1 MLNSGLVAFI
11 HHLAAFAIVTAV
23 AVEWISFRPDV
34 SVDVARRILRADQ
47 VYGMAAGVVLA
58 VGILRVF
65 FFEKGAQF
73 YVHNAAFAGKMI
85 LFAVVAVLSIYPTVV
100 FARWRAGVRAGRAPQ
115 MDAAQARR
123 IGLVLRIELTGLA
136 GVILCA
142 ALMAKGVGS

>member
-1 MLNSGLVAFI
+1 MLNSGLVAFV

-23 AVEWISFRPDV
+23 AVEWILFRSDV

-47 VYGMAAGVVLA
+47 VYGIAAGLVLA
-58 VGILRVF
+58 AGALRVF

-85 LFAVVAVLSIYPTVV
+85 LFAAVGVLSIYPTVV
-100 FARWRAGVRAGRAPQ
+100 FLRWRADVRAGRAPKL
-115 MDAAQARR
+115 DPGQARR
-123 IGLVLRIELTGLA
+123 IGVVLRIELIGLA
-136 GVILCA
+136 GVVLCA